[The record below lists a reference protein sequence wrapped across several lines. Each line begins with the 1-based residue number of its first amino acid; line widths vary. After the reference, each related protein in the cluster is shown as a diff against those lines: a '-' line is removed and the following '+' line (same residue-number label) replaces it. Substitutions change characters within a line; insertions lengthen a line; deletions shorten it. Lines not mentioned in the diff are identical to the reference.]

1 MPPLRSKSFVRII
14 FLILCATSVT
24 GNQQTDEIKHD
35 KEGTHLLAYHA
46 AFLKQPA
53 HSFSFYYFKD
63 SGVTARGSWK
73 SITDNEGD
81 QLAYVQNTYII
92 CTRSE
97 MTCTE
102 ATAQAEGAYP
112 RADLQFYT
120 ITRWTA
126 RSLEAQDDS
135 PICVRNVLTIEFDTA
150 RVIATD
156 VLKQDT
162 EETVKACANFGVHRT
177 TTYQLW

>member
-1 MPPLRSKSFVRII
+1 MK
-14 FLILCATSVT
+14 VT
-24 GNQQTDEIKHD
+24 NW
-35 KEGTHLLAYHA
+35 
-46 AFLKQPA
+46 
-53 HSFSFYYFKD
+53 
-63 SGVTARGSWK
+63 R
-73 SITDNEGD
+73 
-81 QLAYVQNTYII
+81 YVQNTYII
-92 CTRSE
+92 CTKSE

-102 ATAQAEGAYP
+102 ATAKAEGAYP
-112 RADLQFYT
+112 RADLQFYI

-162 EETVKACANFGVHRT
+162 EESVKACAGVGVRGT